1 MQSNIAAR
9 LMETL
14 MDTSQ
19 WLYLL
24 PVVASVYVTIAVF
37 FRWRELQKS
46 CIKVSVSH
54 QGNTKVV
61 SLSAVCQQHHRV
73 LTVYKLFS
81 LALLVFQSCIVGWS
95 VNSPL
100 QSGNT
105 ISEVIHLVAIAS
117 IAFLSP
123 REHYRSLSPS
133 KLMVV
138 YLSIRTIA
146 DAFTLLFILGTW
158 SALALALKTFLEA
171 GNLIAESQS
180 KESILLDNFRD
191 VSPEEKAG
199 PWSQGVFW
207 WINSALFARQKAGF
221 SLETLPKN
229 PRQLDPSRLRQRCS
243 LAWDQRSK
251 MPKQISSTKTY
262 NCLTETPTT
271 HFTLP
276 LALLQCLMPEFVTI
290 VPTRLLLIVLRYAQP
305 LLISKILQLLAANSL
320 GGQSYQLSCSI
331 IMVSTVV
338 YIGQAIVSSRY
349 EHQLNRLNV
358 MTRAALIGLIYEK
371 TLNTPYTAYKD
382 FSAVTLMST
391 DADSL
396 GNVSDM
402 FHEAWS
408 QVLEVGV
415 GVTLLAQ
422 QIGWFCLVPLLLI
435 SGCSN
440 MTRYVAK
447 NLRSKQHA
455 WNKATQD
462 RINKVVSILSSIKI
476 VKMLGMIEVVKSQIS
491 DSRRIEIEASKDM
504 RWVSVLANASANA
517 LGLFTPPITV
527 ILFAAF
533 GKSKLDA
540 ETAYTTLAILVM
552 VTHPANMVMTIV
564 PRAIA
569 SLASFQRIQDFISK
583 PHYQDLRLRLRQREG
598 ATLDDCSRAS
608 QPAIELKNVD
618 FRLADAT
625 NAVLEN
631 ISLRIDQGSIVI
643 CTGPTGVGKSVLA
656 LAIAGEVTPSK
667 GSISVITKLTALCV
681 QSAWLSGQSVSD
693 MVRGFSSSSVSHDE
707 GWYRQVLEACCIDR
721 EILLDSSTSSG
732 SGHARL
738 SGGQKQ
744 RIALARAVYQR
755 CDILVLDD
763 PFSALDQRTQ
773 DRVIVNLLSP
783 DGLLRHMHTTVF
795 LITNAARAYPLADR
809 ILLLEQ
815 RSIKF
820 DGDWSEYLAQ
830 SGSLTSYTHE
840 HDGIQAE
847 VDENKQPAVVR
858 NQKQQVIKDDEFDL
872 DRRPGDAAVYG
883 YYLRS
888 VGAFNMIALLSCT
901 ALYSFF
907 SIFPQY
913 WLKWWTESKT
923 VNDTF
928 YMLGY
933 LVLSMVAWASTS
945 TMLWVNFVKL
955 APRSGAVLHARLLG
969 TVLGAPMSYFLNN
982 DIGTIVNRFSQD
994 IQLIDR
1000 DLPSA
1005 LAALCTQIFKLVMQC
1020 SLLLT
1025 SQKLLVFALPIHAI
1039 FIYIVQKVYLRT
1051 SRQIRYLEL
1060 ESRSAVYS
1068 SFLETVEGITTIRS
1082 SNQQQTYLSRT
1093 TQNLDLSQRAF
1104 YLFLCLQRW
1113 LNIILDLAIAV
1124 VAIVVITLAVFF
1136 TSETSSADVG
1146 IALNMVLVANTTLLR
1161 LVENWTRMETS
1172 VGAAARLKE
1181 LEDFVPREEDCAVE
1195 TFMPKDWPSAG
1206 ALVLRDLRVGY
1217 GSRAVLSNVN
1227 LTIHAGQKVFIC
1239 GGTGSGKSTLLT
1251 AFLRLSTIHH
1261 GSIILDNIDITHLS
1275 PSLLRSRCF
1284 ITIPQDAFFQP
1295 DTSLRDN
1302 LDPGNHHSDI
1312 EIMTALEKLQLWSY
1326 FLDTVSSSFHDD
1338 QAGQVLARP
1347 LSVFP
1352 PLSVGH
1358 SQLLS
1363 LTRALLHSSH
1373 HARLNRKPMILLD
1386 EPAANLDAE
1395 FEDLCSK
1402 IIQEEFTE
1410 KGFTVC
1416 MITHSVKDLRQRVRR
1431 GKDVVVRVRDGG
1443 VEVVEDV

>member
-1 MQSNIAAR
+1 MQSNVAAWSIEI
-9 LMETL
+9 LI
-14 MDTSQ
+14 DTSQ
-19 WLYLL
+19 WLYIL
-24 PVVASVYVTIAVF
+24 PLGASVYVTIAVF
-37 FRWRELQKS
+37 SRWRELQKS
-46 CIKVSVSH
+46 CIKVNVSH
-54 QGNTKVV
+54 RGNTKV
-61 SLSAVCQQHHRV
+61 L
-73 LTVYKLFS
+73 LN
-81 LALLVFQSCIVGWS
+81 LALLIFQSCVVGWS
-95 VNSPL
+95 LNVSL
-100 QSGNT
+100 QHGNT

-117 IAFLSP
+117 ITFLSP
-123 REHYRSLSPS
+123 REHYRSLRPS
-133 KLMVV
+133 KLMAV

-146 DAFTLLFILGTW
+146 DAFTLLFTLGTW

-171 GNLIAESQS
+171 ANLIAESQS

-229 PRQLDPSRLRQRCS
+229 PRQLDPSRLRQRLS
-243 LAWDQRSK
+243 LAWDQRK
-251 MPKQISSTKTY
+251 
-262 NCLTETPTT
+262 TPTT
-271 HFTLP
+271 QFTLP

-320 GGQSYQLSCSI
+320 GGRSYQLSCSI
-331 IMVSTVV
+331 IMVSTIV

-371 TLNTPYTAYKD
+371 TLNTPYTTYKD

-447 NLRSKQHA
+447 NLRPKQHA

-476 VKMLGMIEVVKSQIS
+476 VKMLGMTEVVKSQIS
-491 DSRRIEIEASKDM
+491 DSRRVEIDASKDM

-583 PHYQDLRLRLRQREG
+583 PHYQDLRLRLRQGEG
-598 ATLDDCSRAS
+598 ATLDDCSRAP

-656 LAIAGEVTPSK
+656 LAVAGEVTPSK
-667 GSISVITKLTALCV
+667 GSISVITKFTALCV

-755 CDILVLDD
+755 CDNLVLDD

-830 SGSLTSYTHE
+830 SGSLTSYTHK

-923 VNDTF
+923 ASDTF

-945 TMLWVNFVKL
+945 TMLWVNFMKL

-1025 SQKLLVFALPIHAI
+1025 SQKLLVFALPIYAI

-1068 SFLETVEGITTIRS
+1068 RFLETVEGITTIRS

-1113 LNIILDLAIAV
+1113 LNIILDLAIAI
-1124 VAIVVITLAVFF
+1124 VAILVITLAVFF

-1195 TFMPKDWPSAG
+1195 TFVPKDWPSAG

-1217 GSRAVLSNVN
+1217 GSRAVLSNIN

-1239 GGTGSGKSTLLT
+1239 GETGSGKSTLLT

-1295 DTSLRDN
+1295 DISLRDN

-1312 EIMTALEKLQLWSY
+1312 EIMTALEKLQLWSH

-1338 QAGQVLARP
+1338 EGAGQVLVLP
-1347 LSVFP
+1347 LSSFP

-1443 VEVVEDV
+1443 VEVVEFEMGKEAVMVG

>member
-1 MQSNIAAR
+1 
-9 LMETL
+9 
-14 MDTSQ
+14 
-19 WLYLL
+19 
-24 PVVASVYVTIAVF
+24 
-37 FRWRELQKS
+37 
-46 CIKVSVSH
+46 
-54 QGNTKVV
+54 
-61 SLSAVCQQHHRV
+61 
-73 LTVYKLFS
+73 
-81 LALLVFQSCIVGWS
+81 
-95 VNSPL
+95 
-100 QSGNT
+100 
-105 ISEVIHLVAIAS
+105 
-117 IAFLSP
+117 
-123 REHYRSLSPS
+123 
-133 KLMVV
+133 
-138 YLSIRTIA
+138 
-146 DAFTLLFILGTW
+146 
-158 SALALALKTFLEA
+158 
-171 GNLIAESQS
+171 
-180 KESILLDNFRD
+180 
-191 VSPEEKAG
+191 
-199 PWSQGVFW
+199 
-207 WINSALFARQKAGF
+207 
-221 SLETLPKN
+221 
-229 PRQLDPSRLRQRCS
+229 
-243 LAWDQRSK
+243 
-251 MPKQISSTKTY
+251 
-262 NCLTETPTT
+262 
-271 HFTLP
+271 
-276 LALLQCLMPEFVTI
+276 
-290 VPTRLLLIVLRYAQP
+290 
-305 LLISKILQLLAANSL
+305 
-320 GGQSYQLSCSI
+320 
-331 IMVSTVV
+331 
-338 YIGQAIVSSRY
+338 
-349 EHQLNRLNV
+349 
-358 MTRAALIGLIYEK
+358 
-371 TLNTPYTAYKD
+371 
-382 FSAVTLMST
+382 
-391 DADSL
+391 
-396 GNVSDM
+396 M

-435 SGCSN
+435 SGKSE
-440 MTRYVAK
+440 
-447 NLRSKQHA
+447 LHA

-476 VKMLGMIEVVKSQIS
+476 VKMLGMTEVVKSQIS
-491 DSRRIEIEASKDM
+491 DSRRIEIDASKDM

-583 PHYQDLRLRLRQREG
+583 PHYQDLRLRLRQGEG

-608 QPAIELKNVD
+608 QPAIELENVD

-656 LAIAGEVTPSK
+656 LAVAGEVTPSK

-923 VNDTF
+923 ANDTF

-945 TMLWVNFVKL
+945 TMLWVNFMKL

-969 TVLGAPMSYFLNN
+969 TVLG
-982 DIGTIVNRFSQD
+982 FSQD

-1025 SQKLLVFALPIHAI
+1025 SQKLLVFALPIYAI

-1161 LVENWTRMETS
+1161 LVENWTRMQTS

-1217 GSRAVLSNVN
+1217 GSRVVLPNIN

-1239 GGTGSGKSTLLT
+1239 GETGSGKSTLLT

-1295 DTSLRDN
+1295 DISLRDN

-1326 FLDTVSSSFHDD
+1326 FQDGVSSSFHDD
-1338 QAGQVLARP
+1338 DRAGQVLAQP
-1347 LSVFP
+1347 LSFFP

-1443 VEVVEDV
+1443 VEVVEFEMGKEAVMVG

>member
-1 MQSNIAAR
+1 MQSNVAASSIEI
-9 LMETL
+9 LI
-14 MDTSQ
+14 DTSQ
-19 WLYLL
+19 WLYIL
-24 PVVASVYVTIAVF
+24 PVGASVYVTIAVF

-46 CIKVSVSH
+46 CIKVNVSH
-54 QGNTKVV
+54 RGNTKV
-61 SLSAVCQQHHRV
+61 
-73 LTVYKLFS
+73 
-81 LALLVFQSCIVGWS
+81 SCVVGWS
-95 VNSPL
+95 LNVSL
-100 QSGNT
+100 QHGNT

-117 IAFLSP
+117 ITFLSP
-123 REHYRSLSPS
+123 REHYRSLRPS
-133 KLMVV
+133 KLMAV

-146 DAFTLLFILGTW
+146 DAFTLLFTLGTW

-171 GNLIAESQS
+171 ANLIAESQS

-229 PRQLDPSRLRQRCS
+229 PRQLDPSRLRQRLS
-243 LAWDQRSK
+243 LAWDQRK
-251 MPKQISSTKTY
+251 
-262 NCLTETPTT
+262 TPTT
-271 HFTLP
+271 QFTLP

-331 IMVSTVV
+331 IMVSTIV

-371 TLNTPYTAYKD
+371 TLNTPYTTYKD

-447 NLRSKQHA
+447 NLRPKQHA

-476 VKMLGMIEVVKSQIS
+476 VKMLGMTEVVKSQIS
-491 DSRRIEIEASKDM
+491 DSRRIEIDASKDM

-533 GKSKLDA
+533 GKSNLDA

-583 PHYQDLRLRLRQREG
+583 PHYQDLRLRLRQGEG

-608 QPAIELKNVD
+608 QPAIELKNVE
-618 FRLADAT
+618 FRLADTT

-656 LAIAGEVTPSK
+656 LAVAGEVTPSK

-773 DRVIVNLLSP
+773 DRVIVNLRSP

-847 VDENKQPAVVR
+847 VDEDKQPAVVR

-923 VNDTF
+923 ANDTF

-945 TMLWVNFVKL
+945 TMLWVNFMKL

-1025 SQKLLVFALPIHAI
+1025 SQKLLVFALPIYAI

-1113 LNIILDLAIAV
+1113 LNIILDLAIAI

-1217 GSRAVLSNVN
+1217 GSRAVLSNIN

-1239 GGTGSGKSTLLT
+1239 GETGSGKSTLLT

-1284 ITIPQDAFFQP
+1284 FTIPQDAFFQP
-1295 DTSLRDN
+1295 DISLRDN
-1302 LDPGNHHSDI
+1302 LDPGNHHSDK

-1338 QAGQVLARP
+1338 EGAGQVLARP

-1373 HARLNRKPMILLD
+1373 HASLNRKPMILLD
-1386 EPAANLDAE
+1386 EPAANLDVE

-1402 IIQEEFTE
+1402 IIEEEFTG

-1431 GKDVVVRVRDGG
+1431 GKDVVARVRDGG
-1443 VEVVEDV
+1443 VEVVEFEMGKEAVMVG

>member
-1 MQSNIAAR
+1 
-9 LMETL
+9 
-14 MDTSQ
+14 
-19 WLYLL
+19 
-24 PVVASVYVTIAVF
+24 
-37 FRWRELQKS
+37 
-46 CIKVSVSH
+46 
-54 QGNTKVV
+54 
-61 SLSAVCQQHHRV
+61 
-73 LTVYKLFS
+73 
-81 LALLVFQSCIVGWS
+81 
-95 VNSPL
+95 
-100 QSGNT
+100 
-105 ISEVIHLVAIAS
+105 
-117 IAFLSP
+117 
-123 REHYRSLSPS
+123 
-133 KLMVV
+133 
-138 YLSIRTIA
+138 
-146 DAFTLLFILGTW
+146 
-158 SALALALKTFLEA
+158 
-171 GNLIAESQS
+171 
-180 KESILLDNFRD
+180 
-191 VSPEEKAG
+191 
-199 PWSQGVFW
+199 
-207 WINSALFARQKAGF
+207 
-221 SLETLPKN
+221 
-229 PRQLDPSRLRQRCS
+229 
-243 LAWDQRSK
+243 
-251 MPKQISSTKTY
+251 
-262 NCLTETPTT
+262 
-271 HFTLP
+271 
-276 LALLQCLMPEFVTI
+276 
-290 VPTRLLLIVLRYAQP
+290 
-305 LLISKILQLLAANSL
+305 
-320 GGQSYQLSCSI
+320 
-331 IMVSTVV
+331 MVSTIV

-371 TLNTPYTAYKD
+371 TLNTPYTTYKD
-382 FSAVTLMST
+382 FSAVTLMSI

-440 MTRYVAK
+440 MTVCFL
-447 NLRSKQHA
+447 N
-455 WNKATQD
+455 D
-462 RINKVVSILSSIKI
+462 
-476 VKMLGMIEVVKSQIS
+476 IS
-491 DSRRIEIEASKDM
+491 FAFTH
-504 RWVSVLANASANA
+504 VLTGTANA

-564 PRAIA
+564 PRVIA

-583 PHYQDLRLRLRQREG
+583 PHYQDLRLRLRQGEG

-656 LAIAGEVTPSK
+656 LAVAGEVTPSK
-667 GSISVITKLTALCV
+667 GSVSVISKSTALCV

-693 MVRGFSSSSVSHDE
+693 M
-707 GWYRQVLEACCIDR
+707 
-721 EILLDSSTSSG
+721 
-732 SGHARL
+732 
-738 SGGQKQ
+738 
-744 RIALARAVYQR
+744 
-755 CDILVLDD
+755 
-763 PFSALDQRTQ
+763 

-858 NQKQQVIKDDEFDL
+858 NQKQQVIKDDEFDP

-888 VGAFNMIALLSCT
+888 VGAFNMVALLSCT

-923 VNDTF
+923 ANDTF

-945 TMLWVNFVKL
+945 TMLWVNFMKL

-1025 SQKLLVFALPIHAI
+1025 SQKLLVFALPIYAI

-1217 GSRAVLSNVN
+1217 GSRAVLSNIN
-1227 LTIHAGQKVFIC
+1227 LTIHAGQKGFIC
-1239 GGTGSGKSTLLT
+1239 GETGSGKSTLLT

-1261 GSIILDNIDITHLS
+1261 GSIILDNIDITHLT

-1284 ITIPQDAFFQP
+1284 ITIPQDAFSQP

-1312 EIMTALEKLQLWSY
+1312 EIMTALERLQLWSY

-1338 QAGQVLARP
+1338 RASQVLAQP
-1347 LSVFP
+1347 LSFFP

-1363 LTRALLHSSH
+1363 LTQALLHCSH
-1373 HARLNRKPMILLD
+1373 HARLDRKPMILLD

-1395 FEDLCSK
+1395 FEDLSSK
-1402 IIQEEFTE
+1402 IIEEEFTE
-1410 KGFTVC
+1410 KGFTV
-1416 MITHSVKDLRQRVRR
+1416 LRNDQRSEQ
-1431 GKDVVVRVRDGG
+1431 RDQAAEEPH
-1443 VEVVEDV
+1443 V